1 MNYTITPKS
10 SLRLL
15 KCPLSRDNNNTF
27 DFENISEQTNYFNSL
42 DYKMFNDY
50 TYIKKDSTVAIELN
64 YDDAI
69 NYNYLTYLN
78 NNKRYYCF
86 IIGYEY
92 INEDV
97 TRITIETDV
106 LQTYLFDIVLNNVF
120 IEREHVASDNVG
132 EHTIPENVETG
143 EYICNS
149 KQEDEELKDYCYI
162 IQVTEE
168 STGNKDKIYAT
179 NYGGVYMAG
188 GAYVTDNIGELISI
202 INAYQDGREDAIV
215 NVYIVPKSCIDHDFS
230 AGSLRY
236 NGQISPKEHT
246 ITISKQTTLNG
257 YVPKNKKLLTFPY
270 NYMILSN
277 NNGTANVLHYELF
290 STSNCQIKVT
300 GVPVVGGS
308 IKVIPKNYKGVEEN
322 ENESII
328 AGKYPTCSWS
338 NDAFTNWLTQNSVNI
353 GLGLTSNALSIVGSA
368 GMGIS
373 KGEVGLATT
382 SALINS
388 GLQIANTIGQIYQHS
403 LIPDTIRG
411 NTNGGDINV
420 SSNKN
425 TIICYNMSVKREY
438 AEIIDDYFTCYGYK
452 VNEVKTP
459 NLKSRRNFN
468 YIKTIGCKF
477 TGNINQTDME
487 RIHSIFNTGVTFWH
501 NTNNFMNYNANNDII

>member
-236 NGQISPKEHT
+236 NGQISP
-246 ITISKQTTLNG
+246 S
-257 YVPKNKKLLTFPY
+257 TFP
-270 NYMILSN
+270 
-277 NNGTANVLHYELF
+277 
-290 STSNCQIKVT
+290 
-300 GVPVVGGS
+300 
-308 IKVIPKNYKGVEEN
+308 
-322 ENESII
+322 
-328 AGKYPTCSWS
+328 
-338 NDAFTNWLTQNSVNI
+338 NS
-353 GLGLTSNALSIVGSA
+353 S
-368 GMGIS
+368 
-373 KGEVGLATT
+373 E
-382 SALINS
+382 
-388 GLQIANTIGQIYQHS
+388 
-403 LIPDTIRG
+403 
-411 NTNGGDINV
+411 
-420 SSNKN
+420 
-425 TIICYNMSVKREY
+425 
-438 AEIIDDYFTCYGYK
+438 
-452 VNEVKTP
+452 
-459 NLKSRRNFN
+459 
-468 YIKTIGCKF
+468 
-477 TGNINQTDME
+477 
-487 RIHSIFNTGVTFWH
+487 
-501 NTNNFMNYNANNDII
+501 